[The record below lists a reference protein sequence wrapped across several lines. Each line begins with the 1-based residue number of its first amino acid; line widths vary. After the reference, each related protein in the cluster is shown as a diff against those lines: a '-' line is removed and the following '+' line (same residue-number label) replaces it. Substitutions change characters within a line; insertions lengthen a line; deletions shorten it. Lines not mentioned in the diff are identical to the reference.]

1 MPQNIISYFHSNTSI
16 WKVPRIPKNEKG
28 IPKMGKHW
36 NKNNQSYNVKVE
48 LDLIIKYKKD

>member
-1 MPQNIISYFHSNTSI
+1 MPQNIISYFNSNTSI

-48 LDLIIKYKKD
+48 LDLII